1 MVNLEKEIQE
11 ISLELNT
18 QQMSQS
24 AIKRRK
30 EELDNRHEQ
39 LSIQRQQLEEEL
51 RNAEDDADR
60 LQDEQVDLESA
71 NEQDE
76 ERIKK
81 ISEIL
86 ETLRKHAEQHATGS
100 FQGSYAVKQRIT
112 EVRISGE

>member
-1 MVNLEKEIQE
+1 MIDLEKEMQE

-30 EELDNRHEQ
+30 EELDNRHKQ
-39 LSIQRQQLEEEL
+39 LSMQRQQLEEEL

-76 ERIKK
+76 EGSRR
-81 ISEIL
+81 SVSYLNIL
-86 ETLRKHAEQHATGS
+86 ETCRTACNGS

>member
-1 MVNLEKEIQE
+1 MIDLEKEIQE

-71 NEQDE
+71 MS
-76 ERIKK
+76 RMKK
-81 ISEIL
+81 GSRRSVRFLNIL
-86 ETLRKHAEQHATGS
+86 ENMPNSMQWKFPRFIYS
-100 FQGSYAVKQRIT
+100 
-112 EVRISGE
+112 